1 MAFVSAKKGTVPRET
16 EIRVITRLSF
26 ACPLRE
32 DHAGNY
38 KKIIKIKLTSVA
50 SLEEEKNLNTAIAM
64 INMASV
70 SAQKRKRPPEN
81 ARKKSN

>member
-1 MAFVSAKKGTVPRET
+1 
-16 EIRVITRLSF
+16 
-26 ACPLRE
+26 LRE

-50 SLEEEKNLNTAIAM
+50 SPEEEKNLNTAIAM

-70 SAQKRKRPPEN
+70 SAQKKKSPPEN
-81 ARKKSN
+81 ARKK